1 MKVTGTA
8 IKLGIVSL
16 ALLLITV
23 AIVVVFG
30 QMRFNSTNSYTAEF
44 SNASGLRDGQFVRA
58 AGVEIGKVKKVR
70 LLDDTMRVQ
79 VDFDVDRSIPLYQST
94 IAQIRYLDLIGNRY
108 LELKHGE
115 GEGTDRV
122 LPPGGFIPLSR
133 TSPALD
139 LDALI
144 GGFKPLFR
152 ALNPEKANTIAS
164 AIITVFQGQG
174 GTIDDILDQTAQLT
188 AHIADRDEAIG
199 EVVNNLNLV
208 LDTTVRHRKE
218 FDQAVDN
225 FERLITG
232 LEHHADPLAAATAN
246 ISNAAG
252 TVADLLADNRALLHK
267 AINYVQALQQ
277 PLVDQRDQ
285 LGDLIH
291 KMPSALNLI
300 GRSIG
305 LYGDWGNY
313 YVCDLTIK
321 WNGLQPGGPV
331 RTVRIW
337 QQPTGRC
344 TPQ

>member
-1 MKVTGTA
+1 MKITGTLVRLS
-8 IKLGIVSL
+8 IFSL
-16 ALLLITV
+16 VLLLFTV
-23 AIVVVFG
+23 MIIVVFG
-30 QMRFNSTNSYTAEF
+30 QMRFGRTNGYSAEF
-44 SNASGLRDGQFVRA
+44 SNISGLRQGQFVRA
-58 AGVEIGKVKKVR
+58 SGVEIGKVKSLRLVDGGKRVR
-70 LLDDTMRVQ
+70 
-79 VDFDVDRSIPLYQST
+79 VDFNVDRSIPLYQST
-94 IAQIRYLDLIGNRY
+94 TAQIRYLDLLGNRY
-108 LELKHGE
+108 VELTRGE
-115 GEGTDRV
+115 GEGADRV

-152 ALNPEKANTIAS
+152 ALDPEKVNKIAS
-164 AIITVFQGQG
+164 SIITVFQGQG
-174 GTIDDILDQTAQLT
+174 GTINDILDQTAQVT
-188 AHIADRDEAIG
+188 AHIAERDQAIG
-199 EVVNNLNLV
+199 EVVKNLNIV

-218 FDQAVDN
+218 FDQTVDN

-232 LEHHADPLAAATAN
+232 LTNHADPLAAGVAH
-246 ISNAAG
+246 ISDSAG

-267 AINYVQALQQ
+267 ELNYLQGLQQ

-285 LGDLIH
+285 LSDLIH
-291 KMPSALNLI
+291 KTPTALNLI

-305 LYGDWGNY
+305 LYGDWVNF

-321 WNGLQPGGPV
+321 WNGLQAGGPV
-331 RTVRIW
+331 RTVRLW

>member
-1 MKVTGTA
+1 MKITGSA

-16 ALLLITV
+16 VLLLITV
-23 AIVVVFG
+23 SIVVVFA
-30 QMRFNSTNSYTAEF
+30 QMRFNSTNSYSAEF
-44 SNASGLRDGQFVRA
+44 NNASGLKDGQFVRA
-58 AGVEIGKVKKVR
+58 SGVEVGKVKKVR
-70 LLDDTMRVQ
+70 LVKGGTRVR
-79 VDFDVDRSIPLYQST
+79 VDFAVDRSIPLYQST
-94 IAQIRYLDLIGNRY
+94 TAQIRYLDLFTNRY
-108 LELKHGE
+108 LELKRGE
-115 GEGTDRV
+115 GEGADRI
-122 LPPGGFIPLSR
+122 LPAGGFIPLSR

-152 ALNPEKANTIAS
+152 ALDPEKVNTIAS
-164 AIITVFQGQG
+164 SIITVFQGQG
-174 GTIDDILDQTAQLT
+174 GTINDILDQTAQLT
-188 AHIADRDEAIG
+188 AHIAERDQAIG
-199 EVVNNLNLV
+199 EVVENLNIV

-218 FDQAVDN
+218 FDQTVDN
-225 FERLITG
+225 FEKLITG
-232 LEHHADPLAAATAN
+232 LRYHADPLAAGVAH

-267 AINYVQALQQ
+267 EIDYLQALQQ

-285 LGDLIH
+285 LSDLIH
-291 KMPSALNLI
+291 KTPTALNLI

-305 LYGDWGNY
+305 LYGDWVNF

>member
-1 MKVTGTA
+1 MKVNGSA

-16 ALLLITV
+16 VLALITV
-23 AIVVVFG
+23 SIVVVFA
-30 QMRFNSTNSYTAEF
+30 QIRFNSTNSYIAEF
-44 SNASGLRDGQFVRA
+44 SNGSGLKDGQFVRA
-58 AGVEIGKVKKVR
+58 SGVEVGKVNKVR
-70 LLDDTMRVQ
+70 LTDGGTKVQ
-79 VDFDVDRSIPLYQST
+79 VDFVVDRSIPLYQST
-94 IAQIRYLDLIGNRY
+94 TAQIRYLNLFADRY
-108 LELKHGE
+108 LELKRGE
-115 GEGTDRV
+115 GEGADRI

-152 ALNPEKANTIAS
+152 ALDPEKVNTIAS

-174 GTIDDILDQTAQLT
+174 GTINDILDQTAQLT
-188 AHIADRDEAIG
+188 AHIAERDQAIG
-199 EVVNNLNLV
+199 EVVKNLNVV

-218 FDQAVDN
+218 FDQAIDN

-232 LEHHADPLAAATAN
+232 LQNHADPLAAGVAN
-246 ISNAAG
+246 ISTAAG
-252 TVADLLADNRALLHK
+252 TVADLLAENRALLHK
-267 AINYVQALQQ
+267 EINYLQALQQ

-285 LGDLIH
+285 LSDLIH
-291 KMPSALNLI
+291 KTPTALNLI

-305 LYGDWGNY
+305 LYGDWVNFY
-313 YVCDLTIK
+313 LCDLSIR

>member
-1 MKVTGTA
+1 MKITGSA

-16 ALLLITV
+16 VLLLITV
-23 AIVVVFG
+23 SIVVVFG
-30 QMRFNSTNSYTAEF
+30 QMRFNRTNSYSAEF
-44 SNASGLRDGQFVRA
+44 SNATGLKDGQFVRA
-58 AGVEIGKVKKVR
+58 SGVEIGKVKKVR
-70 LLDDTMRVQ
+70 LVDGGTRVL
-79 VDFDVDRSIPLYQST
+79 VDFAVDRSIPLYQST
-94 IAQIRYLDLIGNRY
+94 TAQIRYLDLFANRY
-108 LELKHGE
+108 LELKRGE
-115 GEGTDRV
+115 GEGADRV

-152 ALNPEKANTIAS
+152 ALDPEKVNTIAS

-174 GTIDDILDQTAQLT
+174 GTINDILDQTAQLT
-188 AHIADRDEAIG
+188 AHIAERDQAIG
-199 EVVNNLNLV
+199 EVVKNLNVV

-218 FDQAVDN
+218 FDQTVDN
-225 FERLITG
+225 FEKLITG
-232 LEHHADPLAAATAN
+232 LRNHADPLAAGTAN

-252 TVADLLADNRALLHK
+252 TVAELLADNRALLHK
-267 AINYVQALQQ
+267 EINYLQALQQ
-277 PLVDQRDQ
+277 PLIDQSDQ
-285 LGDLIH
+285 LSDLIH
-291 KMPSALNLI
+291 KTPTALNLI

-305 LYGDWGNY
+305 LYGDWVNF

-331 RTVRIW
+331 RTVRLW

>member
-1 MKVTGTA
+1 MKITGSA

-16 ALLLITV
+16 VLLLITV
-23 AIVVVFG
+23 SIVVVFG
-30 QMRFNSTNSYTAEF
+30 QMRFNRTNNYSAEF
-44 SNASGLRDGQFVRA
+44 SNASGLKDGQFVRA
-58 AGVEIGKVKKVR
+58 SGVEIGKVKKVR
-70 LLDDTMRVQ
+70 LVDGGTRVR
-79 VDFDVDRSIPLYQST
+79 VDFAIDRSIPLYQST
-94 IAQIRYLDLIGNRY
+94 TAQIRYLDLFANRY
-108 LELKHGE
+108 LELKRGE
-115 GEGTDRV
+115 GEGADRV

-152 ALNPEKANTIAS
+152 ALDPEKVNTIAS
-164 AIITVFQGQG
+164 AIVTVFQGQG
-174 GTIDDILDQTAQLT
+174 GTINDILDQTAQLT
-188 AHIADRDEAIG
+188 AHIAERDEAIG
-199 EVVNNLNLV
+199 EVIKNLNVV

-218 FDQAVDN
+218 FDQTVDN
-225 FERLITG
+225 FEKLITG
-232 LEHHADPLAAATAN
+232 LRNHADPLAAGTAN

-252 TVADLLADNRALLHK
+252 TVAELLADNRALLHK
-267 AINYVQALQQ
+267 EINYLQALQQ
-277 PLVDQRDQ
+277 PLIDQSDQ
-285 LGDLIH
+285 LSDLIH
-291 KMPSALNLI
+291 KLPTALNLI

-305 LYGDWGNY
+305 LYGDWVSFY
-313 YVCDLTIK
+313 LCDLTIK

>member
-1 MKVTGTA
+1 MKITGTA

-16 ALLLITV
+16 VLLLITV

-30 QMRFNSTNSYTAEF
+30 QMRFNRTNSYSAEF

-58 AGVEIGKVKKVR
+58 SGVEIGKVKKVR
-70 LLDDTMRVQ
+70 LVDGGKRVW
-79 VDFDVDRSIPLYQST
+79 VDFDVDRSIPLYQSAT
-94 IAQIRYLDLIGNRY
+94 AQIRYLDLIGDRY
-108 LELKHGE
+108 LELKRGE
-115 GEGTDRV
+115 GEGADWV

-152 ALNPEKANTIAS
+152 ALDPEKVNTIAS

-174 GTIDDILDQTAQLT
+174 GTINDILDQTAQLT
-188 AHIADRDEAIG
+188 AHIAERDQAIG
-199 EVVNNLNLV
+199 QVIKNLNIV
-208 LDTTVRHRKE
+208 LDTTVKDRKE
-218 FDQAVDN
+218 FDQTVDN
-225 FERLITG
+225 FEKLITG
-232 LEHHADPLAAATAN
+232 LKNHADPLAAGTAHL
-246 ISNAAG
+246 SNAAG

-267 AINYVQALQQ
+267 EINYLQALQQ
-277 PLVDQRDQ
+277 PLIDQRDQ
-285 LGDLIH
+285 LNDWIH
-291 KMPSALNLI
+291 KTPTALTLI
-300 GRSIG
+300 GRSVG
-305 LYGDWGNY
+305 LYGDWLNF
-313 YVCDLTIK
+313 YVCDITFK